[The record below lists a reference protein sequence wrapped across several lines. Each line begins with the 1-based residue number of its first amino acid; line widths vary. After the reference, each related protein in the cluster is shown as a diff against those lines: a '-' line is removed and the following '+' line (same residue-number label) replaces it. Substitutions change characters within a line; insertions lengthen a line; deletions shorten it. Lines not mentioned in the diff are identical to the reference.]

1 MTSAREAPGPCAGRT
16 LFVSTLVSALACS
29 ALGVGA
35 LAATVLEARVVESHG
50 NYDMS
55 FDALIAAPYARVH
68 ALLTDYP
75 GLPRFNPHIEEI
87 VLLPSPDRGTLR
99 MRVVSRPCVLVFCKT
114 VVHVQQVREET
125 PGDIIAKVVPEESDL
140 RHGYMHWR
148 ILPEGT
154 ETRVVFQ
161 GDLTPGFWVPPLI
174 GPALIKYSLR
184 AEAMELVTNVE
195 RAAAQP

>member
-161 GDLTPGFWVPPLI
+161 GDLTPGFWVPP
-174 GPALIKYSLR
+174 
-184 AEAMELVTNVE
+184 
-195 RAAAQP
+195 